1 MSVPEIAVWSA
12 MLGGLLTLALVALAD
27 ALFYRKS
34 GSLRNLV
41 FVLVAGASC
50 VVMTGLP
57 DVLWP
62 GLLPEWMMQG
72 IKGSL
77 GPLAGALALYY
88 LGIWLGGNREDP
100 TVYHITSW
108 GAIALF
114 IAGVGLGLLAMLAT
128 PTEFR
133 ELLLATAIVNF
144 AAAVLGLIAALR
156 AAALGD
162 PLARWMT
169 LACVGLAATVVGLYL
184 RGLNVPGFGLG
195 TWIATALIAVLYFLS
210 CTALIIVRNRQQRSL
225 TRLAG
230 LKAGAD
236 PATGLPTGSML
247 LTEVEHAFWRAA
259 RLHGH
264 STLVY
269 LNVRNLYELGQ
280 SAGHGVEHQIQA
292 ALAARIR
299 RTAGFRCVVGLYEPR
314 SFVVVI
320 FSDKHHDRVS
330 ETVNRL
336 RLMVGRSLAVFARD
350 QSRHEFLPQLSLGV
364 VTLMHPGR
372 AAPLDVIHEAE
383 RRAVIREEQVK
394 EKERQGGP
402 SQPPAS
408 PPPPSVQDSIP
419 TEPAPF

>member
-1 MSVPEIAVWSA
+1 MPVPEVAVWSA
-12 MLGGLLTLALVALAD
+12 MFGGLLTLALVALAD
-27 ALFYRKS
+27 ALFYRTA

-41 FVLVAGASC
+41 FVVVTGTSC
-50 VVMTGLP
+50 MVMTGLP
-57 DVLWP
+57 EVLWP
-62 GLLPEWMMQG
+62 GLPQWLVQLV
-72 IKGSL
+72 KGGL

-88 LGIWLGGNREDP
+88 LGIWLGGNREDR
-100 TVYHITSW
+100 TVYHITTW
-108 GAIALF
+108 GAIALVL
-114 IAGVGLGLLAMLAT
+114 AGVSLGLLAMLAT
-128 PTEFR
+128 PAEFR
-133 ELLLATAIVNF
+133 DVLLATAIVNF

-162 PLARWMT
+162 PLGRWMT
-169 LACVGLAATVVGLYL
+169 LACAALATMVVGLYL
-184 RGLNVPGFGLG
+184 RGLEVPGFGLG
-195 TWIATALIAVLYFLS
+195 TWIATALITVLYFLT

-225 TRLAG
+225 TRLAS

-247 LTEVEHAFWRAA
+247 LNEVEHAFWRSA

-264 STLVY
+264 STVIY

-292 ALAARIR
+292 TLAARIR
-299 RTAGFRCVVGLYEPR
+299 RAAGFRCVVGLYEPR

-336 RLMVGRSLAVFARD
+336 RTMVGRPLAVSGRD
-350 QSRHEFLPQLSLGV
+350 QARHEFLPQLNLGV
-364 VTLMHPGR
+364 VTLTHPGR

-383 RRAVIREEQVK
+383 RRAVIREEK
-394 EKERQGGP
+394 EKERQS
-402 SQPPAS
+402 SQE
-408 PPPPSVQDSIP
+408 PPPPRSVQDSIP